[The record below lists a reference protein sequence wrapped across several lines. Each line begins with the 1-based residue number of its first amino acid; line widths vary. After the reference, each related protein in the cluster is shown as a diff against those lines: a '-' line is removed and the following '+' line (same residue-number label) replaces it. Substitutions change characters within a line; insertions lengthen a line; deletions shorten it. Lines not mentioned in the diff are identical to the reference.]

1 MSSAVIV
8 EYMPTKVI
16 AAATFQDLVNLCGAF
31 APSSRDTMKPADK
44 RLIFGNKMEHASE
57 TAYEVTIYLLH
68 VSVSQDSERV

>member
-16 AAATFQDLVNLCGAF
+16 AAATFQDLVNLCWGIRALV
-31 APSSRDTMKPADK
+31 ARQMKPADK

-57 TAYEVTIYLLH
+57 TTYEVTIYLL
-68 VSVSQDSERV
+68 QICE